1 MKSGKWVV
9 LIASLC
15 ALILFCVYQIGF
27 VDELSTDIPVI
38 SEEKLYKLEQNCK
51 NLSGDEQ
58 TEVTLSFAEEELPFQ
73 RDNLTFYLPLSMDTE
88 SYENGSFQAT
98 LNGEVAKVYFSEDFT
113 KKEKRS
119 LMKEDT
125 KIPCVIVGEN
135 SFYLCY
141 LTLTGTSLIRFESTE
156 YVTEEQLPL
165 FEMKVY
171 DSSTKK
177 DWVTTCYTTSTLR
190 GNTSLSYDKKSLR
203 LNLKKQNEDGAFI
216 ADKKNLLG
224 LRDDDD
230 WILNSLY
237 ADDAKIKDKLANEL
251 WNEAGGRS
259 NPYGKIFGTQL
270 EYVEVFMN
278 DGYMG
283 LYGLMYP
290 IDAKQVGTN
299 KVSEQL
305 AAGESVVERL
315 YKKKYTGQ
323 WNKDDF
329 VGVLP
334 DPAMPDYR
342 GGFYVKGDT
351 ILQNEEEWQPLYE
364 LAACIQSEDT
374 IFQEQITE
382 IANQQNILENWLF
395 YQAIGGFDNYA
406 KNYYYLVRNN
416 GGKAYGYF
424 IPWDLNIAFG
434 DVYADNQYYASY
446 DETVV
451 HDVIPWEPAN
461 RMLELDVKNSRQM
474 VKDTWKTWRETV
486 FDTENVISRMEELY
500 QELLDS
506 GAYEREKKRW
516 PNGRYTDD
524 LTDMKRFT
532 KERLSYVDEYVD
544 GL

>member
-1 MKSGKWVV
+1 MS
-9 LIASLC
+9 
-15 ALILFCVYQIGF
+15 
-27 VDELSTDIPVI
+27 
-38 SEEKLYKLEQNCK
+38 
-51 NLSGDEQ
+51 
-58 TEVTLSFAEEELPFQ
+58 
-73 RDNLTFYLPLSMDTE
+73 
-88 SYENGSFQAT
+88 
-98 LNGEVAKVYFSEDFT
+98 
-113 KKEKRS
+113 
-119 LMKEDT
+119 
-125 KIPCVIVGEN
+125 
-135 SFYLCY
+135 
-141 LTLTGTSLIRFESTE
+141 
-156 YVTEEQLPL
+156 
-165 FEMKVY
+165 
-171 DSSTKK
+171 
-177 DWVTTCYTTSTLR
+177 
-190 GNTSLSYDKKSLR
+190 
-203 LNLKKQNEDGAFI
+203 
-216 ADKKNLLG
+216 
-224 LRDDDD
+224 
-230 WILNSLY
+230 
-237 ADDAKIKDKLANEL
+237 
-251 WNEAGGRS
+251 
-259 NPYGKIFGTQL
+259 
-270 EYVEVFMN
+270 

-364 LAACIQSEDT
+364 LAACIESEDT